1 MSYTIHL
8 SVQLFFPLEPFF
20 QRKKPKKDRIRRQAL
35 KGQIAIATLQQ
46 KTKWSQQS
54 HFKEKNAS

>member
-1 MSYTIHL
+1 M

-20 QRKKPKKDRIRRQAL
+20 REKNPKKDRIRRQAL

-46 KTKWSQQS
+46 KKLSGVS
-54 HFKEKNAS
+54 SIPF

>member
-1 MSYTIHL
+1 MYLVHVLYSNTIHL

-46 KTKWSQQS
+46 K
-54 HFKEKNAS
+54 N

>member
-1 MSYTIHL
+1 MSYL

-46 KTKWSQQS
+46 KKLSGVS
-54 HFKEKNAS
+54 SIPF